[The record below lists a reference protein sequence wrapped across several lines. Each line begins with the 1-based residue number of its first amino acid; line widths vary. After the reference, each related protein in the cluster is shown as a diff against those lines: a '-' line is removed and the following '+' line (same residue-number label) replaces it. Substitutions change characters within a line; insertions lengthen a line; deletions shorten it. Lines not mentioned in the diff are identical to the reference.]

1 MENHVFDCNSIVSY
15 HMSAV
20 RLLDT
25 GMEAGSE
32 WEKCLR
38 EIEGLYGQI
47 PGDLRSP
54 LLGDSLAGFTY
65 PLCRPEWEMVR
76 EELDH
81 TLENLE
87 TYIPLADREGAQML
101 DTLTEGVYAVLS
113 RVQDMTGE
121 LAASYR
127 KPETDRPDDTV
138 LNYSDIKRWEYTEE
152 ETQAVLLAGLDNAR
166 YAMELSENEMVNARY
181 TDPMNVSYYEADYE
195 RKKETVQRLEMQ
207 FRECFGY
214 SREEFEEVLAKH
226 NREKEAEFMEGDVFG
241 GLLMETVSAPLVAI
255 EGIQNQWRARTGR
268 KTDYSFLEERD
279 LTRSEVTAGMGSIG
293 TALYLG
299 AAEIT
304 SQLTL
309 GVMTLG
315 QDKVLAGAMGIMYM
329 DAMQH
334 RKEREGVDE
343 LKAADTALLTGMADY
358 CLGRLGYGSISRCVE
373 EGVRKSLVRKMGES
387 FLTGAGMALG
397 SETGGQLIDWML
409 NGRLSE
415 WGKIYNA
422 HLDEGMSETEAFG
435 EMVKDVGPELTVH
448 TVAGGI
454 SGAGFAVIHMLAAS
468 KDNRLR
474 KQETIE
480 KTNQEGERNRNETS
494 YGKSSGKY
502 DTTADFL
509 TNIESGS
516 DSVKNWKGQEVKVP
530 DGHIMSP
537 RDPSFSAK
545 PITEAGPYTLA
556 QRDAFLAG
564 NSAGTKLAPH
574 HRHQIP
580 VRDGG
585 VIDELPGPGHP
596 SGNQHT
602 AGSPSRHPAKSIFNS
617 ERSGNVLRANEI
629 TQHWIDK
636 GNRLIEVEP
645 GVWIDPGF

>member
-32 WEKCLR
+32 WEKSLR

-138 LNYSDIKRWEYTEE
+138 LNYSDIKRWGYTEE

-241 GLLMETVSAPLVAI
+241 GLLMETVSAPLIAI

-268 KTDYSFLEERD
+268 KTDYSFLEGRD
-279 LTRSEVTAGMGSIG
+279 QTRSEVTAGMGSIG

-299 AAEIT
+299 AADIT

-309 GVMTLG
+309 AMLTFGR
-315 QDKVLAGAMGIMYM
+315 DKAMAGAMGSMYM
-329 DAMQH
+329 DTMQH

-358 CLGRLGYGSISRCVE
+358 YLGNLGYGHISRCVE

-435 EMVKDVGPELTVH
+435 EMVKAVGPELTVH

-468 KDNRLR
+468 KDNRPM

-480 KTNQEGERNRNETS
+480 KTNQEGERNRNE
-494 YGKSSGKY
+494 
-502 DTTADFL
+502 
-509 TNIESGS
+509 NESGS
-516 DSVKNWKGQEVKVP
+516 STKLYSPVEYKGSVKVNGEVRDVSRRVYQRNDIDINYYDEVTGLTNLERMQAGKP
-530 DGHIMSP
+530 PIGSDG
-537 RDPSFSAK
+537 K
-545 PITEAGPYTLA
+545 PIQLHHILQREAGPMVEIRET
-556 QRDAFLAG
+556 
-564 NSAGTKLAPH
+564 T
-574 HRHQIP
+574 HQ
-580 VRDGG
+580 GYYSQLHG
-585 VIDELPGPGHP
+585 
-596 SGNQHT
+596 
-602 AGSPSRHPAKSIFNS
+602 
-617 ERSGNVLRANEI
+617 
-629 TQHWIDK
+629 
-636 GNRLIEVEP
+636 LIEDSASFRN
-645 GVWIDPGF
+645 DPILNKQYNNFRRSYWKWRAEQIIGGQ

>member
-32 WEKCLR
+32 WEKSLR

-138 LNYSDIKRWEYTEE
+138 LNYSDIKRSEYTEE
-152 ETQAVLLAGLDNAR
+152 KVRSMLLAGLDNAR

-214 SREEFEEVLAKH
+214 SWEEFEEVLAKH

-241 GLLMETVSAPLVAI
+241 GLLMETVSAPLIAI

-268 KTDYSFLEERD
+268 KTDYSFLEGRD
-279 LTRSEVTAGMGSIG
+279 QTRSEVTAGMGSIG

-299 AAEIT
+299 AADIT

-309 GVMTLG
+309 AMLTFGR
-315 QDKVLAGAMGIMYM
+315 DKAMAGAMGSMYM
-329 DAMQH
+329 DTMQH

-358 CLGRLGYGSISRCVE
+358 YLGNLGYRHISRCVE

-435 EMVKDVGPELTVH
+435 EMVKAVGPELTVH

-468 KDNRLR
+468 KDNRPM

-480 KTNQEGERNRNETS
+480 KTNQEGERNRNE
-494 YGKSSGKY
+494 
-502 DTTADFL
+502 
-509 TNIESGS
+509 NESGS
-516 DSVKNWKGQEVKVP
+516 STKLYSPVEYKGSVKVNGEVRDVSRRVYQRNDIDINYYDEVTGLTNLERMQAGKP
-530 DGHIMSP
+530 PIGSDG
-537 RDPSFSAK
+537 K
-545 PITEAGPYTLA
+545 PIQLHHILQREAGPMVEIRET
-556 QRDAFLAG
+556 
-564 NSAGTKLAPH
+564 T
-574 HRHQIP
+574 HQ
-580 VRDGG
+580 GYYSQLHG
-585 VIDELPGPGHP
+585 
-596 SGNQHT
+596 
-602 AGSPSRHPAKSIFNS
+602 
-617 ERSGNVLRANEI
+617 
-629 TQHWIDK
+629 
-636 GNRLIEVEP
+636 LIEDSASFRN
-645 GVWIDPGF
+645 DPILNKQYNNFRRSYWKWRAEQIIGGQ

>member
-241 GLLMETVSAPLVAI
+241 GLLMETVSAPLIAI

-268 KTDYSFLEERD
+268 KTDYSFLEGRD
-279 LTRSEVTAGMGSIG
+279 QTRSEVTAGMGSIG
-293 TALYLG
+293 TVVYQG
-299 AAEIT
+299 AADIT

-309 GVMTLG
+309 AMLTFGR
-315 QDKVLAGAMGIMYM
+315 DKAMAGAMGSMYM
-329 DAMQH
+329 DTMQH

-358 CLGRLGYGSISRCVE
+358 YLGNLGYRHISRCVE

-435 EMVKDVGPELTVH
+435 EMVKAVGPELTVH

-468 KDNRLR
+468 KDNRPM

-480 KTNQEGERNRNETS
+480 KTNQEGERNRNE
-494 YGKSSGKY
+494 
-502 DTTADFL
+502 
-509 TNIESGS
+509 NESGS
-516 DSVKNWKGQEVKVP
+516 STKLYSPVEYKGSVKVNGEVRDVSRRVYQRNDIDINYYDEVTGLTNLERMQAGKP
-530 DGHIMSP
+530 PIGSDG
-537 RDPSFSAK
+537 K
-545 PITEAGPYTLA
+545 PIQLHHILQREAGPMVEIRET
-556 QRDAFLAG
+556 
-564 NSAGTKLAPH
+564 T
-574 HRHQIP
+574 HQ
-580 VRDGG
+580 GYYSQLHG
-585 VIDELPGPGHP
+585 
-596 SGNQHT
+596 
-602 AGSPSRHPAKSIFNS
+602 
-617 ERSGNVLRANEI
+617 
-629 TQHWIDK
+629 
-636 GNRLIEVEP
+636 LIEDSASFRN
-645 GVWIDPGF
+645 DPILNKQYNNFRRSYWKWRAEQIIGGQ

>member
-1 MENHVFDCNSIVSY
+1 
-15 HMSAV
+15 MSKQKV
-20 RLLDT
+20 TFWLL
-25 GMEAGSE
+25 
-32 WEKCLR
+32 C
-38 EIEGLYGQI
+38 
-47 PGDLRSP
+47 
-54 LLGDSLAGFTY
+54 
-65 PLCRPEWEMVR
+65 C
-76 EELDH
+76 
-81 TLENLE
+81 
-87 TYIPLADREGAQML
+87 
-101 DTLTEGVYAVLS
+101 
-113 RVQDMTGE
+113 
-121 LAASYR
+121 
-127 KPETDRPDDTV
+127 TV
-138 LNYSDIKRWEYTEE
+138 LCFS
-152 ETQAVLLAGLDNAR
+152 
-166 YAMELSENEMVNARY
+166 
-181 TDPMNVSYYEADYE
+181 
-195 RKKETVQRLEMQ
+195 VQRLEMQ

-226 NREKEAEFMEGDVFG
+226 NREKEAEFMEGNVSA

-435 EMVKDVGPELTVH
+435 EMVKAVGPELTVH

-468 KDNRLR
+468 KDNHPR

-480 KTNQEGERNRNETS
+480 KTNQGGERNRNE
-494 YGKSSGKY
+494 
-502 DTTADFL
+502 
-509 TNIESGS
+509 SGS
-516 DSVKNWKGQEVKVP
+516 DVGNIAKKFDTNN
-530 DGHIMSP
+530 IL
-537 RDPSFSAK
+537 SF
-545 PITEAGPYTLA
+545 
-556 QRDAFLAG
+556 R
-564 NSAGTKLAPH
+564 
-574 HRHQIP
+574 RM
-580 VRDGG
+580 
-585 VIDELPGPGHP
+585 
-596 SGNQHT
+596 
-602 AGSPSRHPAKSIFNS
+602 
-617 ERSGNVLRANEI
+617 
-629 TQHWIDK
+629 
-636 GNRLIEVEP
+636 
-645 GVWIDPGF
+645 

>member
-32 WEKCLR
+32 WEKSLR

-138 LNYSDIKRWEYTEE
+138 LNYSDIKRSEYTEE
-152 ETQAVLLAGLDNAR
+152 KVRSMLLAGLDNAR

-241 GLLMETVSAPLVAI
+241 GLLMETVSAPLIAI

-268 KTDYSFLEERD
+268 KTDYSFLEGRD
-279 LTRSEVTAGMGSIG
+279 QTRSEVTAGMGSIG
-293 TALYLG
+293 TVVYQG
-299 AAEIT
+299 AADIT

-309 GVMTLG
+309 AMLTFGR
-315 QDKVLAGAMGIMYM
+315 DKAMAGAMGSMYM
-329 DAMQH
+329 DTMQH

-358 CLGRLGYGSISRCVE
+358 YLGNLGYRHISRCVE

-435 EMVKDVGPELTVH
+435 EMVKAVGPELTVH

-468 KDNRLR
+468 KDNRPM

-480 KTNQEGERNRNETS
+480 KTNQEGERNRNE
-494 YGKSSGKY
+494 
-502 DTTADFL
+502 
-509 TNIESGS
+509 NESGS
-516 DSVKNWKGQEVKVP
+516 STKLYSPVEYKGSVKVNGEVRDVSRRVYQRNDIDINYYDEVTGLTNLERMQAGKP
-530 DGHIMSP
+530 PIGSDG
-537 RDPSFSAK
+537 K
-545 PITEAGPYTLA
+545 PIQLHHILQREAGPMVEIRET
-556 QRDAFLAG
+556 
-564 NSAGTKLAPH
+564 T
-574 HRHQIP
+574 HQ
-580 VRDGG
+580 GYYSQLHG
-585 VIDELPGPGHP
+585 
-596 SGNQHT
+596 
-602 AGSPSRHPAKSIFNS
+602 
-617 ERSGNVLRANEI
+617 
-629 TQHWIDK
+629 
-636 GNRLIEVEP
+636 LIEDSASFRN
-645 GVWIDPGF
+645 DPILNKQYNNFRRSYWKWRAEQIIGGQ

>member
-152 ETQAVLLAGLDNAR
+152 ETQAVLLMGLDNAR

-207 FRECFGY
+207 FRGCFGY

-226 NREKEAEFMEGDVFG
+226 NREKEAEFMEGNVSA
-241 GLLMETVSAPLVAI
+241 GLLMETVSAPLIAI

-268 KTDYSFLEERD
+268 KTDYSFLEGRD
-279 LTRSEVTAGMGSIG
+279 QTRSEVTAGMGSIG

-435 EMVKDVGPELTVH
+435 EMVKAVGPELTVH

-480 KTNQEGERNRNETS
+480 KTNQGGERNRNETS
-494 YGKSSGKY
+494 YGKSTLNSLKNTENFTDSAIEHIFEGQVNARGKAVGY
-502 DTTADFL
+502 HYEG
-509 TNIESGS
+509 IE
-516 DSVKNWKGQEVKVP
+516 
-530 DGHIMSP
+530 
-537 RDPSFSAK
+537 
-545 PITEAGPYTLA
+545 
-556 QRDAFLAG
+556 
-564 NSAGTKLAPH
+564 GT
-574 HRHQIP
+574 
-580 VRDGG
+580 
-585 VIDELPGPGHP
+585 
-596 SGNQHT
+596 
-602 AGSPSRHPAKSIFNS
+602 
-617 ERSGNVLRANEI
+617 SGNVIPGTESSVNNIGVYKAQVEVNGIPKTANGGFSTFYSKNLSPQQVVDAINEAYSNCELKLG
-629 TQHWIDK
+629 TRNTYQGVANNGMKIDMFLDQSGK
-636 GNRLIEVEP
+636 IISAFPEE
-645 GVWIDPGF
+645 

>member
-152 ETQAVLLAGLDNAR
+152 ETQAVLLMGLDNAR

-241 GLLMETVSAPLVAI
+241 GLLMETVSAPLIAI

-268 KTDYSFLEERD
+268 KTDYSFLEGRD
-279 LTRSEVTAGMGSIG
+279 QTRSEVTAGMGSIG

-299 AAEIT
+299 AADIT

-309 GVMTLG
+309 AMLTFGR
-315 QDKVLAGAMGIMYM
+315 DKAMAGAMGSMYM
-329 DAMQH
+329 DTMQH

-358 CLGRLGYGSISRCVE
+358 YLGNLGYRHISRCVE

-435 EMVKDVGPELTVH
+435 EMVKDVGPELTAH
-448 TVAGGI
+448 TVEGGI

-468 KDNRLR
+468 KDNRPM

-480 KTNQEGERNRNETS
+480 KTNQEGERNRNE
-494 YGKSSGKY
+494 
-502 DTTADFL
+502 
-509 TNIESGS
+509 NESGS
-516 DSVKNWKGQEVKVP
+516 STKLYSPVEYKGSVKVNGEVRDVSRRVYQRNDIDINYYDEVTGLTNLERMQAGKP
-530 DGHIMSP
+530 PIGSDG
-537 RDPSFSAK
+537 K
-545 PITEAGPYTLA
+545 PIQLHHILQREAGPMVEIRET
-556 QRDAFLAG
+556 
-564 NSAGTKLAPH
+564 T
-574 HRHQIP
+574 HQ
-580 VRDGG
+580 GYYSQLHG
-585 VIDELPGPGHP
+585 
-596 SGNQHT
+596 
-602 AGSPSRHPAKSIFNS
+602 
-617 ERSGNVLRANEI
+617 
-629 TQHWIDK
+629 
-636 GNRLIEVEP
+636 LIEDSASFRN
-645 GVWIDPGF
+645 DPILNKQYNNFRRSYWKWRAEQIIGGQ

>member
-1 MENHVFDCNSIVSY
+1 M
-15 HMSAV
+15 
-20 RLLDT
+20 
-25 GMEAGSE
+25 
-32 WEKCLR
+32 
-38 EIEGLYGQI
+38 
-47 PGDLRSP
+47 
-54 LLGDSLAGFTY
+54 
-65 PLCRPEWEMVR
+65 CRPEWEMVR

-241 GLLMETVSAPLVAI
+241 GLLMETVSAPLIAI

-268 KTDYSFLEERD
+268 KTDYSFLEGRD
-279 LTRSEVTAGMGSIG
+279 QTRSEVTAGMGSIG
-293 TALYLG
+293 TVVYQG
-299 AAEIT
+299 AADIT

-309 GVMTLG
+309 AMLTFGR
-315 QDKVLAGAMGIMYM
+315 DKAMAGAMGSMYM
-329 DAMQH
+329 DTMQH

-358 CLGRLGYGSISRCVE
+358 YLGNLGYRHISRCVE

-435 EMVKDVGPELTVH
+435 EMVKAVGPELTVH

-454 SGAGFAVIHMLAAS
+454 SGAGFAVIHMLVAS

-480 KTNQEGERNRNETS
+480 KTNQEGERNRNESGSKTIKNVEAPILPEGS
-494 YGKSSGKY
+494 SWERNVLNSFAGGKS
-502 DTTADFL
+502 
-509 TNIESGS
+509 N
-516 DSVKNWKGQEVKVP
+516 SV
-530 DGHIMSP
+530 
-537 RDPSFSAK
+537 
-545 PITEAGPYTLA
+545 TY
-556 QRDAFLAG
+556 
-564 NSAGTKLAPH
+564 
-574 HRHQIP
+574 
-580 VRDGG
+580 GG
-585 VIDELPGPGHP
+585 
-596 SGNQHT
+596 
-602 AGSPSRHPAKSIFNS
+602 
-617 ERSGNVLRANEI
+617 
-629 TQHWIDK
+629 
-636 GNRLIEVEP
+636 
-645 GVWIDPGF
+645 

>member
-32 WEKCLR
+32 WEKSLR

-54 LLGDSLAGFTY
+54 LLGDSLSGFTY

-138 LNYSDIKRWEYTEE
+138 LNYSDIKRSEYTEE
-152 ETQAVLLAGLDNAR
+152 KVRSMLLAGLDNAR

-241 GLLMETVSAPLVAI
+241 GLLMETVSAPLIAI

-268 KTDYSFLEERD
+268 KTDYSFLEGRD
-279 LTRSEVTAGMGSIG
+279 QTRSEVTAGMGSIG

-299 AAEIT
+299 AADIT

-309 GVMTLG
+309 AMLTFGR
-315 QDKVLAGAMGIMYM
+315 DKAMAGAMGSMYM
-329 DAMQH
+329 DTMQH

-358 CLGRLGYGSISRCVE
+358 YLGNLGYRHISRCVE

-435 EMVKDVGPELTVH
+435 EMVKAVGPELTVH

-468 KDNRLR
+468 KDNRPM

-480 KTNQEGERNRNETS
+480 KTNQEGERNRNE
-494 YGKSSGKY
+494 
-502 DTTADFL
+502 
-509 TNIESGS
+509 NESGS
-516 DSVKNWKGQEVKVP
+516 STKLYSPVEYKGSVKVNGEVRDVSRRVYQRNDIDINYYDEVTGLTNLERMQAGKP
-530 DGHIMSP
+530 PIGSDG
-537 RDPSFSAK
+537 K
-545 PITEAGPYTLA
+545 PIQLHHILQREAGPMVEIRET
-556 QRDAFLAG
+556 
-564 NSAGTKLAPH
+564 T
-574 HRHQIP
+574 HQ
-580 VRDGG
+580 GYYSQLHG
-585 VIDELPGPGHP
+585 
-596 SGNQHT
+596 
-602 AGSPSRHPAKSIFNS
+602 
-617 ERSGNVLRANEI
+617 
-629 TQHWIDK
+629 
-636 GNRLIEVEP
+636 LIEDSASFRN
-645 GVWIDPGF
+645 DPILNKQYNNFRRSYWKWRAEQIIGGQ

>member
-32 WEKCLR
+32 WEKSLR

-241 GLLMETVSAPLVAI
+241 GLLMETVSAPLIAI

-268 KTDYSFLEERD
+268 KTDYSFLEGRD
-279 LTRSEVTAGMGSIG
+279 QTRSEVTAGMGSIG
-293 TALYLG
+293 TVVYQG
-299 AAEIT
+299 AADIT

-309 GVMTLG
+309 AMLTFGR
-315 QDKVLAGAMGIMYM
+315 DKAMAGAMGSMYM
-329 DAMQH
+329 DTMQH

-358 CLGRLGYGSISRCVE
+358 YLGNLGYRHISRCVE

-435 EMVKDVGPELTVH
+435 EMVKAVGPELTVH

-480 KTNQEGERNRNETS
+480 KTNQGGERNRNETS
-494 YGKSSGKY
+494 YGKSTLNSLKNTENFTDSAIEHIFEGQVNARGKAVGY
-502 DTTADFL
+502 HYEG
-509 TNIESGS
+509 IE
-516 DSVKNWKGQEVKVP
+516 
-530 DGHIMSP
+530 
-537 RDPSFSAK
+537 
-545 PITEAGPYTLA
+545 
-556 QRDAFLAG
+556 
-564 NSAGTKLAPH
+564 GT
-574 HRHQIP
+574 
-580 VRDGG
+580 
-585 VIDELPGPGHP
+585 
-596 SGNQHT
+596 
-602 AGSPSRHPAKSIFNS
+602 
-617 ERSGNVLRANEI
+617 SGNVIPGTESSVNNIGVYKAQVEVNGIPKTANGGFSTFYSKNLSPQQVVDAINEAYSNCELKLG
-629 TQHWIDK
+629 TRNTYQGVANNGMKIDMFLDQSGK
-636 GNRLIEVEP
+636 IISAFPEE
-645 GVWIDPGF
+645 

>member
-32 WEKCLR
+32 WEKSLR
-38 EIEGLYGQI
+38 EIDGLYGQI

-241 GLLMETVSAPLVAI
+241 GLLMETVSAPLIAI

-268 KTDYSFLEERD
+268 KTDYSFLEGRD
-279 LTRSEVTAGMGSIG
+279 QTRSEVTAGMGSIG

-299 AAEIT
+299 AADIT

-309 GVMTLG
+309 AMLTFGR
-315 QDKVLAGAMGIMYM
+315 DKAMAGAMGSMYM
-329 DAMQH
+329 DTMQH

-358 CLGRLGYGSISRCVE
+358 YLGNLGYRHISRCVE

-435 EMVKDVGPELTVH
+435 EMVKAVGPELTVH

-468 KDNRLR
+468 KDNRPM

-480 KTNQEGERNRNETS
+480 KTNQEGERNRNE
-494 YGKSSGKY
+494 
-502 DTTADFL
+502 
-509 TNIESGS
+509 NESGS
-516 DSVKNWKGQEVKVP
+516 STKLYSPVEYKGSVKVNGEVRDVSRRVYQRNDIDINYYDEVTGLTNLERMQAGKP
-530 DGHIMSP
+530 PIGSDG
-537 RDPSFSAK
+537 K
-545 PITEAGPYTLA
+545 PIQLHHILQREAGPMVEIRET
-556 QRDAFLAG
+556 
-564 NSAGTKLAPH
+564 T
-574 HRHQIP
+574 HQ
-580 VRDGG
+580 GYYSQLHG
-585 VIDELPGPGHP
+585 
-596 SGNQHT
+596 
-602 AGSPSRHPAKSIFNS
+602 
-617 ERSGNVLRANEI
+617 
-629 TQHWIDK
+629 
-636 GNRLIEVEP
+636 LIEDSASFRN
-645 GVWIDPGF
+645 DPILNKQYNNFRRSYWKWRAEQIIGGQ

>member
-1 MENHVFDCNSIVSY
+1 
-15 HMSAV
+15 MSKQKV
-20 RLLDT
+20 TFWLL
-25 GMEAGSE
+25 
-32 WEKCLR
+32 C
-38 EIEGLYGQI
+38 
-47 PGDLRSP
+47 
-54 LLGDSLAGFTY
+54 
-65 PLCRPEWEMVR
+65 C
-76 EELDH
+76 
-81 TLENLE
+81 
-87 TYIPLADREGAQML
+87 
-101 DTLTEGVYAVLS
+101 
-113 RVQDMTGE
+113 
-121 LAASYR
+121 
-127 KPETDRPDDTV
+127 TV
-138 LNYSDIKRWEYTEE
+138 LCFS
-152 ETQAVLLAGLDNAR
+152 
-166 YAMELSENEMVNARY
+166 
-181 TDPMNVSYYEADYE
+181 
-195 RKKETVQRLEMQ
+195 VQRLEMQ

-226 NREKEAEFMEGDVFG
+226 NREKEAEFMEGNVSA
-241 GLLMETVSAPLVAI
+241 GLLMETVSAPLIAI

-268 KTDYSFLEERD
+268 KTDYSFLEGRD
-279 LTRSEVTAGMGSIG
+279 QTRSEVTAGMGSIG

-435 EMVKDVGPELTVH
+435 EMVKAVGPELTVH

-480 KTNQEGERNRNETS
+480 KTNQGGERNRNE
-494 YGKSSGKY
+494 SGTETELFLPDEFYNKNLPSQVASGTKYLPKY
-502 DTTADFL
+502 DEFGNVKQIKMYDDYGREIGWVDYTNHGYGDINSPLYHTTPHWH
-509 TNIESGS
+509 E
-516 DSVKNWKGQEVKVP
+516 KVYNAQYP
-530 DGHIMSP
+530 DGIKIHYRTDVNTP
-537 RDPSFSAK
+537 L
-545 PITEAGPYTLA
+545 G
-556 QRDAFLAG
+556 
-564 NSAGTKLAPH
+564 
-574 HRHQIP
+574 
-580 VRDGG
+580 
-585 VIDELPGPGHP
+585 
-596 SGNQHT
+596 
-602 AGSPSRHPAKSIFNS
+602 
-617 ERSGNVLRANEI
+617 
-629 TQHWIDK
+629 DK
-636 GNRLIEVEP
+636 
-645 GVWIDPGF
+645 

>member
-214 SREEFEEVLAKH
+214 SWEEFEEVLAKH

-241 GLLMETVSAPLVAI
+241 GLLMETVSAPLIAI

-268 KTDYSFLEERD
+268 KTDYSFLEGRD
-279 LTRSEVTAGMGSIG
+279 QTRSEVTAGMGSIG

-299 AAEIT
+299 AADIT

-309 GVMTLG
+309 AMLTFGR
-315 QDKVLAGAMGIMYM
+315 DKAMAGAMGSMYM
-329 DAMQH
+329 DTMQH

-358 CLGRLGYGSISRCVE
+358 YLGNLGYRHISRCVE

-435 EMVKDVGPELTVH
+435 EMVKAVGPELTVH

-480 KTNQEGERNRNETS
+480 KTNQGGERNRNETS
-494 YGKSSGKY
+494 YGKSTLNSLKNTENFTDSAIEHIFEGQVNARGKAVGY
-502 DTTADFL
+502 HYEG
-509 TNIESGS
+509 IE
-516 DSVKNWKGQEVKVP
+516 
-530 DGHIMSP
+530 
-537 RDPSFSAK
+537 
-545 PITEAGPYTLA
+545 
-556 QRDAFLAG
+556 
-564 NSAGTKLAPH
+564 GT
-574 HRHQIP
+574 
-580 VRDGG
+580 
-585 VIDELPGPGHP
+585 
-596 SGNQHT
+596 
-602 AGSPSRHPAKSIFNS
+602 
-617 ERSGNVLRANEI
+617 SGNVIPGTESSVNNIGVYKAQVEVNGIPKTANGGFSTFYSKNLSPQQVVDAINEAYSNCELKLG
-629 TQHWIDK
+629 TRNTYQGVANNGMKIDMFLDQSGK
-636 GNRLIEVEP
+636 IISAFPEE
-645 GVWIDPGF
+645 

>member
-241 GLLMETVSAPLVAI
+241 GLLMETVSAPLIAI

-268 KTDYSFLEERD
+268 KTDYSFLEGRD
-279 LTRSEVTAGMGSIG
+279 QTRSEVTAGMGSIG
-293 TALYLG
+293 TVVYQG
-299 AAEIT
+299 AADIT

-309 GVMTLG
+309 AMLTFGR
-315 QDKVLAGAMGIMYM
+315 DKAMAGAMGSMYM
-329 DAMQH
+329 DTMQH

-358 CLGRLGYGSISRCVE
+358 YLGNLGYRHISRCVE

-435 EMVKDVGPELTVH
+435 EMVKAVGPELTVH

-468 KDNRLR
+468 KDNRPM

-480 KTNQEGERNRNETS
+480 KTNQEGERNRNE
-494 YGKSSGKY
+494 
-502 DTTADFL
+502 
-509 TNIESGS
+509 NESGS
-516 DSVKNWKGQEVKVP
+516 STKLYSPVEYKGSVKVNGEVRDVSRRVYQRNDIDINYYDEVTGLTNLERMQAGKP
-530 DGHIMSP
+530 PIGSDG
-537 RDPSFSAK
+537 K
-545 PITEAGPYTLA
+545 PIQLHHILQREAGPMVEIRET
-556 QRDAFLAG
+556 
-564 NSAGTKLAPH
+564 T
-574 HRHQIP
+574 HQ
-580 VRDGG
+580 GYYSQLHG
-585 VIDELPGPGHP
+585 
-596 SGNQHT
+596 
-602 AGSPSRHPAKSIFNS
+602 
-617 ERSGNVLRANEI
+617 
-629 TQHWIDK
+629 
-636 GNRLIEVEP
+636 LIEDSASFRN
-645 GVWIDPGF
+645 DPILNKQYNNFRRSYWKWRADQIIGGQ

>member
-32 WEKCLR
+32 WEKSLR

-241 GLLMETVSAPLVAI
+241 GLLMETVSAPLIAI

-268 KTDYSFLEERD
+268 KTDYSFLEGRD
-279 LTRSEVTAGMGSIG
+279 QTRSEVTAGMGSIG

-299 AAEIT
+299 AADIT

-309 GVMTLG
+309 AMLTFGR
-315 QDKVLAGAMGIMYM
+315 DKAMAGAMGSMYM
-329 DAMQH
+329 DTMQH

-358 CLGRLGYGSISRCVE
+358 YLGNLGYRHISRCVE

-435 EMVKDVGPELTVH
+435 EMVKAVGPELTVH

-480 KTNQEGERNRNETS
+480 KTNQGGERNRNETS
-494 YGKSSGKY
+494 YGKSTLNSLKNTENFTDSAIEHIFEGQVNARGKAVGY
-502 DTTADFL
+502 HYEG
-509 TNIESGS
+509 IE
-516 DSVKNWKGQEVKVP
+516 
-530 DGHIMSP
+530 
-537 RDPSFSAK
+537 
-545 PITEAGPYTLA
+545 
-556 QRDAFLAG
+556 
-564 NSAGTKLAPH
+564 GT
-574 HRHQIP
+574 
-580 VRDGG
+580 
-585 VIDELPGPGHP
+585 
-596 SGNQHT
+596 
-602 AGSPSRHPAKSIFNS
+602 
-617 ERSGNVLRANEI
+617 SGNVIPGTESSVNNIGVYKAQVEVNGIPKTANGGFSTFYSKNLSPQQVVDAINEAYSNCELKLG
-629 TQHWIDK
+629 TRNTYQGVANNGMKIDMFLDQSGK
-636 GNRLIEVEP
+636 IISAFPEE
-645 GVWIDPGF
+645 

>member
-241 GLLMETVSAPLVAI
+241 GLLMETVSAPLIAI

-268 KTDYSFLEERD
+268 KTDYSFLEGRD
-279 LTRSEVTAGMGSIG
+279 QTRSEVTAGMGSIG
-293 TALYLG
+293 TVVYQG
-299 AAEIT
+299 AADIT

-309 GVMTLG
+309 AMLTFGR
-315 QDKVLAGAMGIMYM
+315 DKAMAGAMGSMYM
-329 DAMQH
+329 DTMQH

-358 CLGRLGYGSISRCVE
+358 YLGNLGYRHISRCVE

-435 EMVKDVGPELTVH
+435 EMVKDVGPELTAH
-448 TVAGGI
+448 TVEGGI

-468 KDNRLR
+468 KDNRPM

-480 KTNQEGERNRNETS
+480 KTNQEGERNRNE
-494 YGKSSGKY
+494 
-502 DTTADFL
+502 
-509 TNIESGS
+509 NESGS
-516 DSVKNWKGQEVKVP
+516 STKLYSPVEYKGSVKVNGEVRDVSRRVYQRNDIDINYYDEVTGLTNLERMQAGKP
-530 DGHIMSP
+530 PIGSDG
-537 RDPSFSAK
+537 K
-545 PITEAGPYTLA
+545 PIQLHHILQREAGPMVEIRET
-556 QRDAFLAG
+556 
-564 NSAGTKLAPH
+564 T
-574 HRHQIP
+574 HQ
-580 VRDGG
+580 GYYSQLHG
-585 VIDELPGPGHP
+585 
-596 SGNQHT
+596 
-602 AGSPSRHPAKSIFNS
+602 
-617 ERSGNVLRANEI
+617 
-629 TQHWIDK
+629 
-636 GNRLIEVEP
+636 LIEDSASFRN
-645 GVWIDPGF
+645 DPILNKQYNNFRRSYWKWRAEQIIGGQ

>member
-1 MENHVFDCNSIVSY
+1 
-15 HMSAV
+15 MSKQKV
-20 RLLDT
+20 TFWLL
-25 GMEAGSE
+25 
-32 WEKCLR
+32 C
-38 EIEGLYGQI
+38 
-47 PGDLRSP
+47 
-54 LLGDSLAGFTY
+54 
-65 PLCRPEWEMVR
+65 C
-76 EELDH
+76 
-81 TLENLE
+81 
-87 TYIPLADREGAQML
+87 
-101 DTLTEGVYAVLS
+101 
-113 RVQDMTGE
+113 
-121 LAASYR
+121 
-127 KPETDRPDDTV
+127 TV
-138 LNYSDIKRWEYTEE
+138 LCFS
-152 ETQAVLLAGLDNAR
+152 
-166 YAMELSENEMVNARY
+166 
-181 TDPMNVSYYEADYE
+181 
-195 RKKETVQRLEMQ
+195 VQRLEMQ

-214 SREEFEEVLAKH
+214 SREEFEEILAKH

-241 GLLMETVSAPLVAI
+241 GLLMETVSAPLIAI

-268 KTDYSFLEERD
+268 KTDYSFLEGRD
-279 LTRSEVTAGMGSIG
+279 QTRSEVTAGMGSIG

-435 EMVKDVGPELTVH
+435 EMVKAVGPELTVH

-480 KTNQEGERNRNETS
+480 KTNQGGERNRNE
-494 YGKSSGKY
+494 
-502 DTTADFL
+502 
-509 TNIESGS
+509 SGS
-516 DSVKNWKGQEVKVP
+516 DVGNIAKKFDTNNIPNMTKQDIIDSIPDDWNYTEHNGFVHIRDADGDIRIRIDPPDKVTQYPHVHAYDSVGNLLDSAGNIVDRKSP
-530 DGHIMSP
+530 DGHI
-537 RDPSFSAK
+537 
-545 PITEAGPYTLA
+545 PYK
-556 QRDAFLAG
+556 D
-564 NSAGTKLAPH
+564 N
-574 HRHQIP
+574 
-580 VRDGG
+580 
-585 VIDELPGPGHP
+585 
-596 SGNQHT
+596 
-602 AGSPSRHPAKSIFNS
+602 
-617 ERSGNVLRANEI
+617 
-629 TQHWIDK
+629 
-636 GNRLIEVEP
+636 
-645 GVWIDPGF
+645 

>member
-138 LNYSDIKRWEYTEE
+138 LNYSDIKRSEYTEE
-152 ETQAVLLAGLDNAR
+152 KVRSMLLAGLDNAR

-241 GLLMETVSAPLVAI
+241 GLLMETVSAPLIAI

-268 KTDYSFLEERD
+268 KTDYSFLEGRD
-279 LTRSEVTAGMGSIG
+279 QTRSEVTAGMGSIG

-299 AAEIT
+299 AADIT

-309 GVMTLG
+309 AMLTFGR
-315 QDKVLAGAMGIMYM
+315 DKAMAGAMGSMYM
-329 DAMQH
+329 DTMQH

-358 CLGRLGYGSISRCVE
+358 YLGNLGYRHISRCVE

-435 EMVKDVGPELTVH
+435 EMVKAVGPELTVH

-468 KDNRLR
+468 KDNRPM

-480 KTNQEGERNRNETS
+480 KTNQEGERNRNE
-494 YGKSSGKY
+494 
-502 DTTADFL
+502 
-509 TNIESGS
+509 NESGS
-516 DSVKNWKGQEVKVP
+516 STKLYSPVEYKGSVKVNGEVRDVSRRVYQRNDIDINYYDEVTGLTNLERMQAGKP
-530 DGHIMSP
+530 PIGSDG
-537 RDPSFSAK
+537 K
-545 PITEAGPYTLA
+545 PIQLHHILQREAGPMVEIRET
-556 QRDAFLAG
+556 
-564 NSAGTKLAPH
+564 T
-574 HRHQIP
+574 HQ
-580 VRDGG
+580 GYYSQLHG
-585 VIDELPGPGHP
+585 
-596 SGNQHT
+596 
-602 AGSPSRHPAKSIFNS
+602 
-617 ERSGNVLRANEI
+617 
-629 TQHWIDK
+629 
-636 GNRLIEVEP
+636 LIEDSASFRN
-645 GVWIDPGF
+645 DPILNKQYNNFRRSYWKWRAEQIIGGQ

>member
-32 WEKCLR
+32 WEKSLR

-214 SREEFEEVLAKH
+214 SLEEFEEVLAKH

-241 GLLMETVSAPLVAI
+241 GLLMETVSAPLIAI

-268 KTDYSFLEERD
+268 KTDYSFLEGRD
-279 LTRSEVTAGMGSIG
+279 QTRSEVTAGMGSIG
-293 TALYLG
+293 TVVYQG
-299 AAEIT
+299 AADIT

-309 GVMTLG
+309 AMLTFGR
-315 QDKVLAGAMGIMYM
+315 DKAMAGAMGSMYM
-329 DAMQH
+329 DTMQH

-358 CLGRLGYGSISRCVE
+358 YLGNLGYRHISRCVE

-435 EMVKDVGPELTVH
+435 EMVKAVGPELTVH

-480 KTNQEGERNRNETS
+480 KTNQEGERNRNESGSAS
-494 YGKSSGKY
+494 YGAYSTKIDSKVTVVEKHELPSWLIETYKDGQY
-502 DTTADFL
+502 RTVV
-509 TNIESGS
+509 TNE
-516 DSVKNWKGQEVKVP
+516 E
-530 DGHIMSP
+530 
-537 RDPSFSAK
+537 
-545 PITEAGPYTLA
+545 ITVYRVFGYNAEAGGAFATSNPAINRVQTKVDSAILPEWKNTLKYEAEIVIPKGTTLNIGRVGEQYTMSGA
-556 QRDAFLAG
+556 RLAG
-564 NSAGTKLAPH
+564 DADQFL
-574 HRHQIP
+574 
-580 VRDGG
+580 
-585 VIDELPGPGHP
+585 LPQ
-596 SGNQHT
+596 NWDLNWI
-602 AGSPSRHPAKSIFNS
+602 KSI
-617 ERSGNVLRANEI
+617 RTI
-629 TQHWIDK
+629 K
-636 GNRLIEVEP
+636 P
-645 GVWIDPGF
+645 

>member
-32 WEKCLR
+32 WEKSLR

-54 LLGDSLAGFTY
+54 LLGDNLAGFTY

-138 LNYSDIKRWEYTEE
+138 LNYSDIKRSEYTEE
-152 ETQAVLLAGLDNAR
+152 KVRSMLLAGLDNAR

-241 GLLMETVSAPLVAI
+241 GLLMETVSAPLIAI

-268 KTDYSFLEERD
+268 KTDYSFLEGRD
-279 LTRSEVTAGMGSIG
+279 QTRSEVTAGMGSIG

-299 AAEIT
+299 AADIT

-309 GVMTLG
+309 AMLTFGR
-315 QDKVLAGAMGIMYM
+315 DKAMAGAMGSMYM
-329 DAMQH
+329 DTMQH

-358 CLGRLGYGSISRCVE
+358 YLGNLGYRHISRCVE

-435 EMVKDVGPELTVH
+435 EMVKDVGPELTAH
-448 TVAGGI
+448 TVEGGI

-480 KTNQEGERNRNETS
+480 KTNQGGERNRNETS
-494 YGKSSGKY
+494 YGKSTLNSLKNTENFTDSAIEHIFEGQVNARGKAVGY
-502 DTTADFL
+502 HYEG
-509 TNIESGS
+509 IE
-516 DSVKNWKGQEVKVP
+516 
-530 DGHIMSP
+530 
-537 RDPSFSAK
+537 
-545 PITEAGPYTLA
+545 
-556 QRDAFLAG
+556 
-564 NSAGTKLAPH
+564 GT
-574 HRHQIP
+574 
-580 VRDGG
+580 
-585 VIDELPGPGHP
+585 
-596 SGNQHT
+596 
-602 AGSPSRHPAKSIFNS
+602 
-617 ERSGNVLRANEI
+617 SGNVIPGTESSVNNIGVYKAQVEVNGIPKTANGGFSTFYSKNLSPQQVVDAINEAYSNCELKLG
-629 TQHWIDK
+629 TRNTYQGVANNGMKIDMFLDQSGK
-636 GNRLIEVEP
+636 IISAFPEE
-645 GVWIDPGF
+645 

>member
-32 WEKCLR
+32 WEKSLR

-214 SREEFEEVLAKH
+214 SWEEFEEVLAKH

-241 GLLMETVSAPLVAI
+241 GLLMETVSAPLIAI

-268 KTDYSFLEERD
+268 KTDYSFLEGRD
-279 LTRSEVTAGMGSIG
+279 QTRSEVTAGMGSIG
-293 TALYLG
+293 TVVYQG
-299 AAEIT
+299 AADIT

-309 GVMTLG
+309 AMLTFGR
-315 QDKVLAGAMGIMYM
+315 DKAMAGAMGSMYM
-329 DAMQH
+329 DTMQH

-358 CLGRLGYGSISRCVE
+358 YLGNLGYRHISRCVE

-435 EMVKDVGPELTVH
+435 EMVKAVGPELTVH

-468 KDNRLR
+468 KDNRPM

-480 KTNQEGERNRNETS
+480 KTNQEGERNRNE
-494 YGKSSGKY
+494 
-502 DTTADFL
+502 
-509 TNIESGS
+509 NESGS
-516 DSVKNWKGQEVKVP
+516 STKLYSPVEYKGSVKVNGEVRDVSRRVYQRNDIDINYYDEVTGLTNLERMQAGKP
-530 DGHIMSP
+530 PIGSDG
-537 RDPSFSAK
+537 K
-545 PITEAGPYTLA
+545 PIQLHHILQREAGPMVEIRET
-556 QRDAFLAG
+556 
-564 NSAGTKLAPH
+564 T
-574 HRHQIP
+574 HQ
-580 VRDGG
+580 GYYSQLHG
-585 VIDELPGPGHP
+585 
-596 SGNQHT
+596 
-602 AGSPSRHPAKSIFNS
+602 
-617 ERSGNVLRANEI
+617 
-629 TQHWIDK
+629 
-636 GNRLIEVEP
+636 LIEDSASFRN
-645 GVWIDPGF
+645 DPILNKQYNNFRRSYWKWRAEQIIGGQ

>member
-32 WEKCLR
+32 WEKSLR

-101 DTLTEGVYAVLS
+101 DTLTEEVYAVLS

-121 LAASYR
+121 LATSYR

-138 LNYSDIKRWEYTEE
+138 LNYSDIKRSEYTEE
-152 ETQAVLLAGLDNAR
+152 KVRSMLLAGLDNAR

-195 RKKETVQRLEMQ
+195 RKKEMVQRLEMQ

-226 NREKEAEFMEGDVFG
+226 NREKEAEFMEGNVSA

-255 EGIQNQWRARTGR
+255 EGIQNQWRARTRR

-435 EMVKDVGPELTVH
+435 EMVKAVGPELTVH

-480 KTNQEGERNRNETS
+480 KTNQEGERNRNESGSAS
-494 YGKSSGKY
+494 YGAYSTKIDSKVTVVEKHELPSWLIETYKDGQY
-502 DTTADFL
+502 RTVV
-509 TNIESGS
+509 TNE
-516 DSVKNWKGQEVKVP
+516 E
-530 DGHIMSP
+530 
-537 RDPSFSAK
+537 
-545 PITEAGPYTLA
+545 ITVYRVFGYNAEAGGAFATSNPAINRVQTKVDSAILPEWKNSLKYEAEIVIPKGTTLNIGRVGEQYTMSGA
-556 QRDAFLAG
+556 RLAG
-564 NSAGTKLAPH
+564 DADQFL
-574 HRHQIP
+574 
-580 VRDGG
+580 
-585 VIDELPGPGHP
+585 LPQ
-596 SGNQHT
+596 NWDLNWI
-602 AGSPSRHPAKSIFNS
+602 KSI
-617 ERSGNVLRANEI
+617 RTI
-629 TQHWIDK
+629 K
-636 GNRLIEVEP
+636 P
-645 GVWIDPGF
+645 

>member
-32 WEKCLR
+32 WEKSLR

-54 LLGDSLAGFTY
+54 LLGDSLSGFTY

-138 LNYSDIKRWEYTEE
+138 LNYSDIKRSEYTEE
-152 ETQAVLLAGLDNAR
+152 KVRSMLLAGLDNAR

-241 GLLMETVSAPLVAI
+241 GLLMETVSAPLIAI

-268 KTDYSFLEERD
+268 KTDYSFLEGRD
-279 LTRSEVTAGMGSIG
+279 QTRSEVTAGMGSIG

-435 EMVKDVGPELTVH
+435 EMVKAVGPELTVH

-468 KDNRLR
+468 KDNRPM

-480 KTNQEGERNRNETS
+480 KTNQEGERNRNE
-494 YGKSSGKY
+494 
-502 DTTADFL
+502 
-509 TNIESGS
+509 NESGS
-516 DSVKNWKGQEVKVP
+516 STKLYSPVEYKGSVKVNGEVRDVSRRVYQRNDIDINYYDEVTGLTNLERMQAGKP
-530 DGHIMSP
+530 PIGSDG
-537 RDPSFSAK
+537 K
-545 PITEAGPYTLA
+545 PIQLHHILQREAGPMVEIRET
-556 QRDAFLAG
+556 
-564 NSAGTKLAPH
+564 T
-574 HRHQIP
+574 HQ
-580 VRDGG
+580 GYYSQLHG
-585 VIDELPGPGHP
+585 
-596 SGNQHT
+596 
-602 AGSPSRHPAKSIFNS
+602 
-617 ERSGNVLRANEI
+617 
-629 TQHWIDK
+629 
-636 GNRLIEVEP
+636 LIEDSASFRN
-645 GVWIDPGF
+645 DPILNKQYNNFRRSYWKWRAEQIIGGQ

>member
-32 WEKCLR
+32 WEKSLR
-38 EIEGLYGQI
+38 EIDGLYGQI

-65 PLCRPEWEMVR
+65 PLCRPECEMVR

-152 ETQAVLLAGLDNAR
+152 ETQAVLLMGLDNAR

-226 NREKEAEFMEGDVFG
+226 NREKEAEFMEGNVSA

-435 EMVKDVGPELTVH
+435 EMVKDVGPELTAH
-448 TVAGGI
+448 TVEGGI

-468 KDNRLR
+468 KDNHPR

-480 KTNQEGERNRNETS
+480 KTNQGGERNRNESGSAS
-494 YGKSSGKY
+494 YGAYSTKIDSKVTVVEKHELPSWLIETYKDGQY
-502 DTTADFL
+502 RTVV
-509 TNIESGS
+509 TNE
-516 DSVKNWKGQEVKVP
+516 E
-530 DGHIMSP
+530 
-537 RDPSFSAK
+537 
-545 PITEAGPYTLA
+545 ITVYRVFGYNAEAGGAFATSNPAINRVQTKVDSAILPEWKNSLKYEAEIVIPKGTTLNIGRVGEQYTMSGA
-556 QRDAFLAG
+556 RLAG
-564 NSAGTKLAPH
+564 DADQFL
-574 HRHQIP
+574 
-580 VRDGG
+580 
-585 VIDELPGPGHP
+585 LPQ
-596 SGNQHT
+596 NWDLNWI
-602 AGSPSRHPAKSIFNS
+602 KSI
-617 ERSGNVLRANEI
+617 RTI
-629 TQHWIDK
+629 K
-636 GNRLIEVEP
+636 P
-645 GVWIDPGF
+645 

>member
-241 GLLMETVSAPLVAI
+241 GLLMETVSAPLIAI

-268 KTDYSFLEERD
+268 KTDYSFLEGRD
-279 LTRSEVTAGMGSIG
+279 QTRSEVTAGMGSIG

-435 EMVKDVGPELTVH
+435 EMVKAVGPELTVH

-480 KTNQEGERNRNETS
+480 KTNQGGERNRNETS
-494 YGKSSGKY
+494 YGKSTLNSLKNTENFTDSAIEHIFEGQVNARGKAVGY
-502 DTTADFL
+502 HYEG
-509 TNIESGS
+509 IE
-516 DSVKNWKGQEVKVP
+516 
-530 DGHIMSP
+530 
-537 RDPSFSAK
+537 
-545 PITEAGPYTLA
+545 
-556 QRDAFLAG
+556 
-564 NSAGTKLAPH
+564 GT
-574 HRHQIP
+574 
-580 VRDGG
+580 
-585 VIDELPGPGHP
+585 
-596 SGNQHT
+596 
-602 AGSPSRHPAKSIFNS
+602 
-617 ERSGNVLRANEI
+617 SGNVIPGTESSVNNIGVYKAQVEVNGIPKTANGGFSTFYSKNLSPQQVVDAINEAYSNCELKLG
-629 TQHWIDK
+629 TRNTYQGVANNGMKIDMFLDQSGK
-636 GNRLIEVEP
+636 IISAFPEE
-645 GVWIDPGF
+645 

>member
-32 WEKCLR
+32 WEKSLR

-54 LLGDSLAGFTY
+54 LLGDSLSGFTY

-138 LNYSDIKRWEYTEE
+138 LNYSDIKRSEYTEE
-152 ETQAVLLAGLDNAR
+152 KVRSMLLAGLDNAR

-241 GLLMETVSAPLVAI
+241 GLLMETVSAPLIAI

-268 KTDYSFLEERD
+268 KTDYSFLEGRD
-279 LTRSEVTAGMGSIG
+279 QTRSEVTAGMGSIG
-293 TALYLG
+293 TVVYQG
-299 AAEIT
+299 AADIT

-309 GVMTLG
+309 AMLTFGR
-315 QDKVLAGAMGIMYM
+315 DKAMAGAMGSMYM
-329 DAMQH
+329 DTMQH

-358 CLGRLGYGSISRCVE
+358 YLGNLGYRHISRCVE

-435 EMVKDVGPELTVH
+435 EMVKAVGPELTVH

-468 KDNRLR
+468 KDNRPM

-480 KTNQEGERNRNETS
+480 KTNQEGERNRNE
-494 YGKSSGKY
+494 
-502 DTTADFL
+502 
-509 TNIESGS
+509 NESGS
-516 DSVKNWKGQEVKVP
+516 STKLYSPVEYKGSVKVNGEVRDVSRRVYQRNDIDINYYDEVTGLTNLERMQAGKP
-530 DGHIMSP
+530 PIGSDG
-537 RDPSFSAK
+537 K
-545 PITEAGPYTLA
+545 PIQLHHILQREAGPMVEIRET
-556 QRDAFLAG
+556 
-564 NSAGTKLAPH
+564 T
-574 HRHQIP
+574 HQ
-580 VRDGG
+580 GYYSQLHG
-585 VIDELPGPGHP
+585 
-596 SGNQHT
+596 
-602 AGSPSRHPAKSIFNS
+602 
-617 ERSGNVLRANEI
+617 
-629 TQHWIDK
+629 
-636 GNRLIEVEP
+636 LIEDSASFRN
-645 GVWIDPGF
+645 DPILNKQYNNFRRSYWKWRAEQIIGGQ

>member
-32 WEKCLR
+32 WEKSLR

-152 ETQAVLLAGLDNAR
+152 ETQAVLLMGLDNAR

-241 GLLMETVSAPLVAI
+241 GLLMETVSAPLIAI

-268 KTDYSFLEERD
+268 KTDYSFLEGRD
-279 LTRSEVTAGMGSIG
+279 QTRSEVTAGMGSIG

-299 AAEIT
+299 AADIT

-309 GVMTLG
+309 AMLTFGR
-315 QDKVLAGAMGIMYM
+315 DKAMAGAMGSMYM
-329 DAMQH
+329 DTMQH

-358 CLGRLGYGSISRCVE
+358 YLGNLGYRHISRCVE

-435 EMVKDVGPELTVH
+435 EMVKAVGPELTVH

-468 KDNRLR
+468 KDNRPM

-480 KTNQEGERNRNETS
+480 KTNQEGERNRNE
-494 YGKSSGKY
+494 
-502 DTTADFL
+502 
-509 TNIESGS
+509 NESGS
-516 DSVKNWKGQEVKVP
+516 STKLYSPVEYKGSVKVNGEVRDVSRRVYQRNDIDINYYDEVTGLTNLERMQAGKP
-530 DGHIMSP
+530 PIGSDG
-537 RDPSFSAK
+537 K
-545 PITEAGPYTLA
+545 PIQLHHILQREAGPMVEIRET
-556 QRDAFLAG
+556 
-564 NSAGTKLAPH
+564 T
-574 HRHQIP
+574 HQ
-580 VRDGG
+580 GYYSQLHG
-585 VIDELPGPGHP
+585 
-596 SGNQHT
+596 
-602 AGSPSRHPAKSIFNS
+602 
-617 ERSGNVLRANEI
+617 
-629 TQHWIDK
+629 
-636 GNRLIEVEP
+636 LIEDSASFRN
-645 GVWIDPGF
+645 DPILNKQYNNFRRSYWKWRAEQIIGGQ

>member
-32 WEKCLR
+32 WEKSLR

-87 TYIPLADREGAQML
+87 TYIPLADREGVQML

-152 ETQAVLLAGLDNAR
+152 ETQAVLLMGLDNAR

-226 NREKEAEFMEGDVFG
+226 NREKEAEFMEGNVSA
-241 GLLMETVSAPLVAI
+241 GLLMETVSAHLVAI

-435 EMVKDVGPELTVH
+435 EMVKDVGPELTAH
-448 TVAGGI
+448 TVEGGI

-468 KDNRLR
+468 KDNHPR

-480 KTNQEGERNRNETS
+480 KTNQGGERNRNETRVVVS
-494 YGKSSGKY
+494 QLVKGIGLK
-502 DTTADFL
+502 L
-509 TNIESGS
+509 TLGIIHLTMNCI
-516 DSVKNWKGQEVKVP
+516 
-530 DGHIMSP
+530 
-537 RDPSFSAK
+537 
-545 PITEAGPYTLA
+545 
-556 QRDAFLAG
+556 
-564 NSAGTKLAPH
+564 
-574 HRHQIP
+574 
-580 VRDGG
+580 
-585 VIDELPGPGHP
+585 
-596 SGNQHT
+596 
-602 AGSPSRHPAKSIFNS
+602 
-617 ERSGNVLRANEI
+617 
-629 TQHWIDK
+629 
-636 GNRLIEVEP
+636 
-645 GVWIDPGF
+645 

>member
-32 WEKCLR
+32 WEKSLR

-138 LNYSDIKRWEYTEE
+138 LNYSDIKRSEYTEE
-152 ETQAVLLAGLDNAR
+152 KVRSMLLAGLDNAR

-214 SREEFEEVLAKH
+214 SREEFEEILAKH

-255 EGIQNQWRARTGR
+255 EGIQNQWRARTRR

-293 TALYLG
+293 TVVYQG
-299 AAEIT
+299 AADIT

-309 GVMTLG
+309 AMLTFGR
-315 QDKVLAGAMGIMYM
+315 DKAMAGAMGSMYM
-329 DAMQH
+329 DTMQH

-435 EMVKDVGPELTVH
+435 EMVKAVGPELTVH

-468 KDNRLR
+468 KDNRPM

-480 KTNQEGERNRNETS
+480 KTNQEGERNRNE
-494 YGKSSGKY
+494 
-502 DTTADFL
+502 
-509 TNIESGS
+509 NESGS
-516 DSVKNWKGQEVKVP
+516 STKLYSPVEYKGSVKVNGEVRDVSRRVYQRNDIDINYYDEVTGLTNLERMQAGKP
-530 DGHIMSP
+530 PIGSDG
-537 RDPSFSAK
+537 K
-545 PITEAGPYTLA
+545 PIQLHHILQREAGPMVEIRET
-556 QRDAFLAG
+556 
-564 NSAGTKLAPH
+564 T
-574 HRHQIP
+574 HQ
-580 VRDGG
+580 GYYSQLHG
-585 VIDELPGPGHP
+585 
-596 SGNQHT
+596 
-602 AGSPSRHPAKSIFNS
+602 
-617 ERSGNVLRANEI
+617 
-629 TQHWIDK
+629 
-636 GNRLIEVEP
+636 LIEDSASFRN
-645 GVWIDPGF
+645 DPILNKQYNNFRRSYWKWRAEQIIGGQ